1 MAPFN
6 KAEVSQMRKQRW
18 LIRAMWLTVPYSQVD
33 ALEYDALQVLSL
45 VRSIKNTFAPIN
57 RTPPEVLS
65 LIPDCLE
72 DYNKDRNLITLTH
85 ICRSWRKIF
94 VSRPSLWAKLNF
106 KNVDKTRVY
115 IERSRSAPLGIS
127 LSSFHEGEAL
137 LLAIPHIHR
146 LKTLWVSGNPVQV
159 LPVLAGHFFRPFP
172 LLDKLKICF
181 QSDQAPT
188 LPDGLFN
195 GDLSS
200 LRELAVTGVITALPW
215 RDLSN
220 LTTFKLHDAPEYRIL
235 LTQLLDFFESAP
247 YLCHIE
253 LHDSFLSSPD
263 APTERVVP
271 LPHLKDLS
279 IITDRPHS
287 NLLNH
292 LSTPAGASLFLEF
305 RLNSE
310 DPPIPSYVPESSGS
324 LHNLSHITAVNLCFD
339 SDNMAIQFSGPSGK
353 LRVFWEWK
361 PKEEQPNVGTSLIIQ
376 FLSKLD
382 ILRTRWLVITRCRY
396 WLYDPAQTAK
406 STLYQILHRMEDL
419 RTLIPIGCGDLPF
432 IHTLNPDKNL
442 SKIALCPRLEEIVFY
457 IDRQDPLH
465 VDELVDMTKERA
477 LRGAKLPAIT
487 VVSVDAVAPK
497 QHVFWLKKHV
507 SRVGYK
513 FDGVDPAWDAL
524 LS

>member
-1 MAPFN
+1 MCTMAYDVYF
-6 KAEVSQMRKQRW
+6 
-18 LIRAMWLTVPYSQVD
+18 QVD
-33 ALEYDALQVLSL
+33 ALECDALHVLSL
-45 VRSIKNTFAPIN
+45 VRSMKTTFAPVD

-65 LIPDCLE
+65 LIPDYWG
-72 DYNKDRNLITLTH
+72 DYGKSRNLIRLTH
-85 ICRSWRKIF
+85 VCRGFRETFISC
-94 VSRPSLWAKLNF
+94 PSLWTYLDFTNTE
-106 KNVDKTRVY
+106 KTRVY
-115 IERSRSAPLGIS
+115 IERSKSVPLEVY
-127 LSSFHEGEAL
+127 LEPPYWEGAF

-220 LTTFKLHDAPEYRIL
+220 LTTFMLHDALEYRIL

-271 LPHLKDLS
+271 LPNLKDFS
-279 IITDRPHS
+279 IITDRPRS

-292 LSTPAGASLFLEF
+292 LSTPVGASLFLEF

-339 SDNMAIQFSGPSGK
+339 SDNIAIQVSGPSGK
-353 LRVFWEWK
+353 LRVFGEWK

-382 ILRTRWLVITRCRY
+382 ISRTRWLVITLCRY
-396 WLYDPAQTAK
+396 WLYDPAQITK
-406 STLYQILHRMEDL
+406 STLYRTLRMEDL
-419 RTLIPIGCGDLPF
+419 RTLILIGCEDLPF
-432 IHTLNPDKNL
+432 IHTLNPDKNP
-442 SKIALCPRLEEIVFY
+442 SKIVLCPRLEEIVFY
-457 IDRQDPLH
+457 IDRQDPSH
-465 VDELVDMTKERA
+465 VDELVDMAKERA

-524 LS
+524 PS